1 MPLRCPP
8 LCVVLFALTLVGAES
23 APVDF
28 SRDIQPILSEN
39 CYHCHGPDP
48 KAREAK
54 LRLDTHAGALGKTE
68 DDVAVVAPGKPAESE
83 LITRIFST
91 DRDEVMPTPKSNR
104 KLTAAQKDL
113 LKRWVEEGA
122 VWGEHWAFVAPKK
135 AAVPEPDASLGA
147 KRNVI
152 DAFVL
157 DRLAKEGLKLAPEA
171 DKARLLRRVTL
182 DLTGLPP
189 TPKETDAFLHD
200 ASPDAYEK
208 VVDRLL
214 ASPRYGERMVWE
226 WLDAARYADTNG
238 YQGDPTRAMWYWR
251 DWAIKALNEN
261 MPFDQFTVEQLAGD
275 LLPNPTNEQLIATGF
290 HRNHMINGEGGR
302 LPEES
307 RVDYVMDRVETTG
320 TVWMGL
326 TLNCCR
332 CHDHKFDPIKQS
344 EYYQLSAYFNSVEE
358 TGGNDDRGY
367 AKPVL
372 SMASPEEQK
381 KLDGLRSAEKAA
393 NKARDELSKKLLAE
407 QRAWEQTVAAG
418 VANQAAVE
426 WQVLTPEDVSSENG
440 ATLTKL
446 PDHSALASGLNPDT
460 DDFVMTAT
468 TQMQGVTAVK
478 LEVLTDDSLAEKG
491 PGRAPNGSWVLSEFK
506 MLGDG
511 KPVAL
516 VALRSDF
523 DQPGWPLANALDG
536 KDDTGWGA
544 WPHVGK
550 THEAIFEVRTDFG
563 YRPDR
568 LLSFRLQFRSP
579 YKQHA
584 IGRFRL
590 SITNSPVVLMRP
602 IPENVKAALAVEA
615 GQRSEAQKKV
625 LTDFYLAS
633 ESRLIS
639 AKKKADNAKNAREK
653 AEREAPRTMVMRER
667 KEPRDTFI
675 LVKGAYDKPADK
687 VEHGTPAALP
697 ALPADAPKSRLAL
710 AQWLVSPEHPLTA
723 RVTVNRYWQM
733 FFGRGLVKTTEDF
746 GVQGE
751 KPTHPEL
758 LDWLAANFA
767 APKAPGSAG
776 GSPAAPGGSPGA
788 AGVEARSDGS
798 GRTTTPDVSGEPP
811 ETTGQRPVLPSSGAE
826 PGLGWDV
833 KALHRLIVTSA
844 TYRQSS
850 VVPPGMA
857 ERDPENKLLARGA
870 RFRLPSWMLR
880 DQALAVSG
888 LLVDKSGGPPVKVYQ
903 PANIWEDATFGQIK
917 FTQDHGEALYR
928 RSLYIFWRRIVAPT
942 LFFDTATRQQCAVK
956 TGRTNTPLHALV
968 TLNDITYVEAARAF
982 AERMLKEGGPTDAER
997 LAFGFRLCTAHPPT
1011 EKQMAL
1017 LTAALSRFRE
1027 QYRGDEAAAKQLI
1040 ATGESKP
1047 DATLPASELAAQ
1059 TSLALLLLN
1068 LDETLTRE

>member
-1 MPLRCPP
+1 MSG
-8 LCVVLFALTLVGAES
+8 VG

-39 CYHCHGPDP
+39 CYHCHGPDA
-48 KAREAK
+48 KARKAK
-54 LRLDTHAGALGKTE
+54 LRLDRKEGALGKNE
-68 DDVAVVAPGKPAESE
+68 DGVAIVAPGDPAKSD
-83 LITRIFST
+83 LIARVFSG
-91 DRDEVMPTPKSNR
+91 DPDEVMPTPKSNR
-104 KLTAAQKDL
+104 TLTEVQKDL
-113 LKRWVEEGA
+113 LKRWVQEGA

-135 AAVPEPDASLGA
+135 STAPQPDAALGTT
-147 KRNVI
+147 RNVI

-157 DRLAKEGLKLAPEA
+157 DRLAKEGLKQAPEA

-189 TPKETDAFLHD
+189 TPQEVDAFFAD
-200 ASPDAYEK
+200 SAPDAYEK

-251 DWAIKALNEN
+251 DWVIKALNEN
-261 MPFDQFTVEQLAGD
+261 MPFDQFTIEQLAGD

-332 CHDHKFDPIKQS
+332 CHDHKFDPIKQR
-344 EYYQLSAYFNSVEE
+344 EYYQLSAYFNSIEE

-372 SMASPEEQK
+372 SMATPEEQK
-381 KLDGLRSAEKAA
+381 KLDGFRTVEKEA
-393 NKARDELSKKLLAE
+393 NKARDDLSKKLLAE
-407 QRAWEQTVAAG
+407 QPAWEQTVAAG
-418 VANQAAVE
+418 VANPAVVE
-426 WQVLTPEDVSSENG
+426 WQALTPEDVSSENG

-446 PDHSALASGLNPDT
+446 PDNSALASGLNPDT
-460 DDFVMTAT
+460 DDIVLTAI

-516 VALRSDF
+516 VALRADF

-544 WPHVGK
+544 WPQVGK
-550 THEAIFEVRTDFG
+550 AHEAIFEVRTDFG

-568 LLSFRLQFRSP
+568 LLSFRLQFRSQF
-579 YKQHA
+579 KQHV

-602 IPENVKAALAVEA
+602 IPDNVKAALAVEA
-615 GQRSEAQKKV
+615 GQRSEEQKKGI
-625 LTDFYLAS
+625 TDFYLAS

-667 KEPRDTFI
+667 KEPRETFI

-687 VEHGTPAALP
+687 VEHGTPATLP

-710 AQWLVSPEHPLTA
+710 ARWLVSPEHPLTA

-758 LDWLAANFA
+758 LDWLARDFIE
-767 APKAPGSAG
+767 S
-776 GSPAAPGGSPGA
+776 
-788 AGVEARSDGS
+788 
-798 GRTTTPDVSGEPP
+798 
-811 ETTGQRPVLPSSGAE
+811 
-826 PGLGWDV
+826 GWDV
-833 KALHRLIVTSA
+833 KRLHRQIVTSA

-888 LLVDKSGGPPVKVYQ
+888 LLVEKSGGPPVKVYQ

-917 FTQDHGEALYR
+917 FAQDHGEALYR

-982 AERMLKEGGPTDAER
+982 AERILKQGGATDAER
-997 LAFGFRLCTAHPPT
+997 LAYGFRLCTATTPS
-1011 EKQMAL
+1011 EKEAAL
-1017 LTAALSRFRE
+1017 LRGALARFR
-1027 QYRGDEAAAKQLI
+1027 QQFSADEDAAGKLI

-1047 DATLPASELAAQ
+1047 DAALPTAELAAH

-1068 LDETLTRE
+1068 LDQALTKE